1 MAKVSNIQI
10 EDAVIKF
17 RNFRGET
24 DKFNT
29 TGKRTFAVLLDHE
42 MAVSLEE
49 EGWNVKYLKP
59 LEEGDDPQPY
69 LSVEVKFNPVP
80 PTVRMISGKK
90 STKLDE
96 DSVGLLDYAEIETAD
111 LIISPYKWEVN
122 GRSGIKAYLKKAWF
136 TIVQDRFEEK
146 YADVDIDDETTPF

>member
-1 MAKVSNIQI
+1 MAKVNNIQI
-10 EDAVIKF
+10 ENAVIKF

-24 DKFNT
+24 DRYNT
-29 TGKRTFAVLLDHE
+29 TGKRTFAVLLSHDQ
-42 MAVSLEE
+42 AVSLEE

-69 LSVEVKFNPVP
+69 LNVEVKFDHVP

-96 DSVGLLDYAEIETAD
+96 DSIGLLDYAEIECAD
-111 LIISPYKWEVN
+111 LIISPYQWEVS

-146 YADVDIDDETTPF
+146 YADMDLVDETEPF